1 MRDGILRE
9 IMRDGILDEEIL
21 EENQTDFAAPRTLD
35 EFIVVLSQDVIL
47 NHNPN
52 ELASE
57 FMKDFVQI
65 GRPEAAQVLAMLET
79 PAEGLVVM
87 VKGLLEQSF
96 IAQSQAVD
104 NFGFDYFER
113 LKAAVKKKM
122 TAMAE
127 Q

>member
-1 MRDGILRE
+1 MRDLRGI
-9 IMRDGILDEEIL
+9 IRDKILNDEIL
-21 EENQTDFAAPRTLD
+21 EENQTDFAAPRTID

-57 FMKDFVQI
+57 FIKDFVKI

-79 PAEGLVVM
+79 PAEGLLVM
-87 VKGLLEQSF
+87 MKGLLERSF
-96 IAQSQAVD
+96 IAQVQAVD
-104 NFGFDYFER
+104 TFGLQYFEN
-113 LKAAVKKKM
+113 LKAAVKTEM
-122 TAMAE
+122 ELAE